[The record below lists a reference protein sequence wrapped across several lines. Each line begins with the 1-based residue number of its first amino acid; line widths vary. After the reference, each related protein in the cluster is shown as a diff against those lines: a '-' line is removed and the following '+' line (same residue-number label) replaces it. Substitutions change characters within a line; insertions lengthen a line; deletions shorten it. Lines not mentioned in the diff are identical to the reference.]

1 MHGRAYAQ
9 PLLFATTN
17 RGRLLQRARANHR
30 YDNPP
35 CSRSDDRGFRLRI
48 IAPLCHHTRK
58 SLFRDLARQVWKNDV
73 NDCTATRY
81 TSLTRKPQGDS
92 TMAPDLFRRW
102 LDMLFWWLPSSGSA
116 NQDSNT
122 AQNTPRQTATTQSS
136 ATSQS
141 AGTGGASSADARPS
155 GDEAESA
162 VSATPKAER
171 PADDLTAIKGIGPA
185 MAGRLRD
192 MGIETFDDLAA
203 TNIKDI
209 TRRLREHSVVISEKK
224 VEGWVQAAR
233 AQR

>member
-1 MHGRAYAQ
+1 
-9 PLLFATTN
+9 
-17 RGRLLQRARANHR
+17 
-30 YDNPP
+30 
-35 CSRSDDRGFRLRI
+35 
-48 IAPLCHHTRK
+48 
-58 SLFRDLARQVWKNDV
+58 VWKNNED
-73 NDCTATRY
+73 DITATRY
-81 TSLTRKPQGDS
+81 KPLTGKPQGDS

-122 AQNTPRQTATTQSS
+122 APNTPRSTATTQSS
-136 ATSQS
+136 GTNETAGAGS
-141 AGTGGASSADARPS
+141 ASRSEAKTS

-162 VSATPKAER
+162 VTATPKAER

-209 TRRLREHSVVISEKK
+209 TRRLREQSVVISEKK